1 MEGVH
6 HEDRGKNEKEA
17 QGCDGIKNNQD
28 EGEGWEAD
36 DEDSRV
42 TDQVRSDDIND
53 RDDFPERALFDWFWL
68 FSHFII

>member
-42 TDQVRSDDIND
+42 TDRVRSDDIND
-53 RDDFPERALFDWFWL
+53 GDDF
-68 FSHFII
+68 S